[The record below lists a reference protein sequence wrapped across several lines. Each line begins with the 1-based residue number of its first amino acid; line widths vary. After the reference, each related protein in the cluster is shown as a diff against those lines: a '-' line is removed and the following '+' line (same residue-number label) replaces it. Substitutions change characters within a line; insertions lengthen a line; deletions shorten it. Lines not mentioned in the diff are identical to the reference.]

1 MSKDMDYKIIRLNSA
16 NADITSSDNKDYTFF
31 LNKPLVLKDEYVLQ
45 IKEFIIDTSDTGGAG
60 GGRVVT
66 SVLAENMFVSGN
78 NSNWGTTSYGI
89 YTYFAQFDARTYTFE
104 VYDNNGT
111 KQGRILSLTQNYN
124 VNFFNGAMS
133 PIYFKGTPPFWE
145 IEGGTLTHATLGTN
159 FIWNKATNMTTS
171 ATQTTILVEPFT
183 PNQKRY
189 TILLDNIQ
197 HLPSEYVNSDKKY
210 TPRITFLQLSKT
222 IMRRP
227 KDENYLL
234 TIPPQLIQNIKISVE
249 DEAGNG
255 LTISGDNF
263 SICLLLKKKKYI
275 AVI

>member
-1 MSKDMDYKIIRLNSA
+1 MDYKVIRLNSVD
-16 NADITSSDNKDYTFF
+16 ADIVSSDNKDYTFF
-31 LNKPLVLKDEYVLQ
+31 LNKPIILNDDYVLQ
-45 IKEFIIDTSDTGGAG
+45 IKELILDVYDTSGGQT
-60 GGRVVT
+60 GGRVIS
-66 SVLAENMFVSGN
+66 SVIAENMFVSGN
-78 NSNWGTTSYGI
+78 NSDWGNTSYGI
-89 YTYFAQFDARTYTFE
+89 YTYFAQFDGRTYVFE

-124 VNFFNGAMS
+124 AYYFNGGMS
-133 PIYFKGTPPFWE
+133 PIYKTDTSPFWV

-159 FIWNKATNMTTS
+159 FVWNKATNMTTS
-171 ATQTTILVEPFT
+171 ATEPTILVEPITYSFS
-183 PNQKRY
+183 QKRY

-210 TPRITFLQLSKT
+210 IPRITFIQLSKT

-234 TIPPQLIQNIKISVE
+234 TLPPQLIQNIKISLE

-255 LTISGDNF
+255 ILLGDNF